1 MGKRLQPFTA
11 IAFIMVILLVLF
23 LPIMAENLQYAVGT
37 HQNSVFLKYDVKEVF
52 VGELKYIIKI
62 TNPTH
67 SSATGVNL
75 YVPLIRN
82 ETARHYAILY
92 SIKSASG
99 YLLLRDGSG
108 NIYAYWKNLV
118 IPRSQTF
125 MVEFDYRVLSFSI
138 NYMVNSS
145 LIGGYN
151 KSSELYI
158 KYTQSE
164 EYIES
169 NSIEIMEKALEITG
183 GESDPYRK
191 ARLIYNFVISYLRY
205 EVQEDEKGAV
215 WALEHGLGD
224 CSEYSYLFT
233 ALCRAAEIPAR
244 VQAGFAFHYANEIL
258 KDGHMWA
265 EYYLENYGWIP
276 VDATWQLFD
285 AIDNKHFSS
294 IRSTPEVIPYA
305 NYYINGTEAK
315 LIDEQTVQL
324 TALQPSMFNDGAF
337 AQNIVAAVQRIRQTE
352 FAIFFGKIFG
362 TSLIFPSE
370 IKEVERELLEG
381 KICIQ
386 NAIDAWE
393 TSAQIASSSV
403 LKALENVG
411 KALNNAWMLVLKTFA
426 LYMGILAALMLILLF
441 VLKRSRKGLYDK
453 GGTSHIATATCKH

>member
-1 MGKRLQPFTA
+1 MPYYT
-11 IAFIMVILLVLF
+11 VL
-23 LPIMAENLQYAVGT
+23 NQ
-37 HQNSVFLKYDVKEVF
+37 Q
-52 VGELKYIIKI
+52 
-62 TNPTH
+62 
-67 SSATGVNL
+67 
-75 YVPLIRN
+75 
-82 ETARHYAILY
+82 AR
-92 SIKSASG
+92 

-169 NSIEIMEKALEITG
+169 NSTEIMEKAREITG

-337 AQNIVAAVQRIRQTE
+337 AQNVVAAVQRIRQTE
-352 FAIFFGKIFG
+352 FAISFGKIFG
-362 TSLIFPSE
+362 SFPNFS
-370 IKEVERELLEG
+370 I
-381 KICIQ
+381 
-386 NAIDAWE
+386 
-393 TSAQIASSSV
+393 
-403 LKALENVG
+403 
-411 KALNNAWMLVLKTFA
+411 
-426 LYMGILAALMLILLF
+426 
-441 VLKRSRKGLYDK
+441 
-453 GGTSHIATATCKH
+453 